1 MVSQKRMTKAT
12 KALLK
17 QFENTKVKVVELD
30 HLEEPPRPDHRIVV
44 EGSHIKFLDEN
55 HSLIGIIDMHCG
67 QINDYTLE
75 KPQYMFFISRVG
87 AVQLN
92 LQDFNDFKII
102 YSSLSRLTRISYSA
116 FFDAVLISDI
126 EDALKLIP
134 LNPNL
139 STSTFPG
146 VLQFAIQDN
155 LLATFNS
162 TGKVILHLLNEEG
175 KPLGVNKSV
184 IFDNMG
190 NWDEYVTFMTWKS
203 KTKLAVKL
211 STEKFFFATIDV

>member
-1 MVSQKRMTKAT
+1 MVRMTKAT

-17 QFENTKVKVVELD
+17 QFENTNLKVVETA
-30 HLEEPPRPDHRIVV
+30 HMEKSPQIDHRIVV
-44 EGSHIKFLDEN
+44 EGSCINFLDEN
-55 HSLIGIIDMHCG
+55 HSPIGIIDLHCG

-75 KPQYMFFISRVG
+75 KPRYMFFISRTG

-102 YSSLSRLTRISYSA
+102 YSSLSRLIRISYSP
-116 FFDAVLISDI
+116 FFEAVLISDI

-146 VLQFAIQDN
+146 VLQFAIRDN
-155 LLATFNS
+155 LLATFSS

-184 IFDNMG
+184 IFDNKG
-190 NWDEYVTFMTWKS
+190 NWDEYVTALTWKS
-203 KTKLAVKL
+203 NSELIVKL
-211 STEKFFFATIDV
+211 STGKFLSATIDVVK